1 MTISKVIYL
10 ADDDDAVRDSACA
23 LLEAHGLTVRG
34 FASAAAMLEET
45 RGEGADFLVLDLH
58 MPGLSGLELLE
69 LLRKRGIL
77 VPAIIVTG
85 RLDAALAERIAKA
98 GTLTTLQKPLEAG
111 ALLAWI
117 ERGTEGAASSRC
129 MR

>member
-1 MTISKVIYL
+1 MTIPKVIYL
-10 ADDDDAVRDSACA
+10 VDDDDAVRDSACA

-34 FASAAAMLEET
+34 FASAAALLSET

-98 GTLTTLQKPLEAG
+98 GTLTTLQKPLDPG
-111 ALLAWI
+111 ALLTWI
-117 ERGTEGAASSRC
+117 ERATAASSRC
-129 MR
+129 MH